1 MLAPILALALAAP
14 APDLRT
20 TAEKTGFERTGRA
33 AETRALCRAYEQ
45 AFPGRARC
53 FTFGETPEGRPM
65 VALAASADGV
75 LDPAAARARKRAVV
89 LFHGAIHAGELDG
102 KDAGFIELRRWLQSR
117 DGGPLAK
124 VTAVFVPIFNVDG
137 HERFGPN
144 QRPNQR
150 GPAEG
155 GWRVT
160 SQNLNLNRDYTKAD
174 APETRAMLA
183 LLDAWDPIVY
193 ADLHVTDGAQ
203 FQHDVAILV
212 EPRLGWTPSLR
223 PVGQALS
230 DALLAALTAK
240 GHLPID
246 FYPSFVDERDP
257 ASGFELGVAPPRFS
271 QSYWAVRNRIG
282 ILYEAHSWRTYKE
295 RVATC
300 VDFLDA
306 LLAQAAKRGASW
318 REAVV
323 RADREAA
330 ALGGKPV
337 VLEWEKGTRRTSF
350 AFRGYAYTRE
360 TSVVTGTPV
369 PRYDETR
376 PETFSVPVV
385 EDPKPKLIVTLPKGG
400 WIVPASLA
408 RRLEE
413 RLRLHGI
420 RYEWL
425 HEARPAAEVEAYRA
439 ATVDFAAVPFDGR
452 QRLTVTGAWRPE
464 KRDVAAGA
472 LWVPVAQTAA
482 VLAASLLEPEAPDSF
497 LAWGEMNAHFVRVE
511 WVEPYVLEA
520 WARDQMARN
529 PDLRAEFEKAFPPGS
544 PTPAGA
550 PATAPVT
557 DGTDPRLEWFARRH
571 PSWDASWRLYPV
583 LRAAKRP

>member
-1 MLAPILALALAAP
+1 MFAPLLALALVAP
-14 APDLRT
+14 VPDLPT

-33 AETRALCRAYEQ
+33 AETRVLCRAYEHS
-45 AFPGRARC
+45 FPGRARC

-65 VALAASADGV
+65 VALAASADGA
-75 LDPAAARARKRAVV
+75 LDPATARARRRAVV

-102 KDAGFIELRRWLQSR
+102 KDAGFIALRRWLQSR
-117 DGGPLAK
+117 DGGPLAR

-137 HERFGPN
+137 HERFGPG

-183 LLDAWDPIVY
+183 LLDAWDPVVY

-203 FQHDVAILV
+203 FQHDVAVLV

-240 GHLPID
+240 GHLPLD

-257 ASGFELGVAPPRFS
+257 ASGFEQGVAPPRFS
-271 QSYWAVRNRIG
+271 QSYWAARNRIG
-282 ILYEAHSWRTYKE
+282 ILYEAHSWRTYRE

-306 LLAQAAKRGASW
+306 LFAQAAERGASW
-318 REAVV
+318 RDAVV

-330 ALGGKPV
+330 ALAGKPV
-337 VLEWEKGTRRTSF
+337 VLEWEKGTRKTTL

-360 TSVVTGTPV
+360 TSVITGTPV
-369 PRYDETR
+369 PRYDEAR
-376 PETFSVPVV
+376 PETWNVPLF
-385 EDPKPKLIVTLPKGG
+385 EDPRPKLTVTLPKGG
-400 WIVPASLA
+400 WIVPAGHA
-408 RRLEE
+408 HRLEE
-413 RLRLHGI
+413 RLRLHRI
-420 RYEWL
+420 RFEWL

-439 ATVDFAAVPFDGR
+439 ASVEFAAVPIEGR
-452 QRLTVTGAWRPE
+452 QRLTVTGAWKPE
-464 KRDVAAGA
+464 KRAVAAGA
-472 LWVPVAQTAA
+472 LWVPVAQPAA

-511 WVEPYVLEA
+511 WVEPYVLEPF
-520 WARDQMARN
+520 ARDLFARD
-529 PDLRAEFEKAFPPGS
+529 PAVKREFEAAFPPGS

-550 PATAPVT
+550 AAAGAIT
-557 DGTDPRLEWFARRH
+557 DATDPRLEWIARRH
-571 PSWDASWRLYPV
+571 PSWDPAWRVYPI
-583 LRAAKRP
+583 LRAARHP